1 MGFMS
6 SVSKAIMGS
15 PSKGK
20 SSSVTNPDQVWSAQ
34 APYLTDLYGAGKNL
48 AASQMA
54 PGSQFNQQNAALNNA
69 WQQQLAGPTNP
80 YLTGMASNA
89 MAQISKQ
96 FNEQIMPS
104 LLGGGNNAGQLGQE
118 RYQNLQNSAVDT
130 AAMAMANAGQNVY
143 GQAWNSGLAAQSNAI
158 GQGGAVMAAPW
169 APLAAQSSIVG
180 NPTVL
185 GQGGT
190 SSQSQTGSSKGL
202 LELLGGGS
210 GITSLMKPGA

>member
-1 MGFMS
+1 MGFLS
-6 SVSKAIMGS
+6 SVSKAVFGS
-15 PSKGK
+15 PSKGST
-20 SSSVTNPDQVWSAQ
+20 SSSSAPATVWKPQ
-34 APYLTDLYGAGKNL
+34 QPYLTDLYGAGQNL

-54 PGSQFNQQNAALNNA
+54 PGSQFNQQNQSLNNA
-69 WQQQLAGPTNP
+69 WQSQLSGPTNP

-104 LLGGGNNAGQLGQE
+104 LLGGGNASGQLGQE

-130 AAMAMANAGQNVY
+130 AATSMANAAQNVY

-158 GQGGAVMAAPW
+158 GQGGAVMSAPW

-185 GQGGT
+185 SGA
-190 SSQSQTGSSKGL
+190 SSSSGSTTGASKGL
-202 LELLGGGS
+202 LELIGGGT
-210 GITSLMKPGA
+210 GMAAMGF